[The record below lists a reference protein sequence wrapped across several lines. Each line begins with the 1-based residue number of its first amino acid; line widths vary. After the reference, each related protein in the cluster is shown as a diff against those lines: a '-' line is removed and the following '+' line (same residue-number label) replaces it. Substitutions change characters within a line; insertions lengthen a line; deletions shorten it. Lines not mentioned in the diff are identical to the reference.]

1 MKKNSTLERESIQIK
16 TKKPLKELYRGVKKP
31 VFRTLLGSLLY
42 VAGTLVVATQ
52 ADSLAA
58 ISIGN
63 FTDLSPIFVYGLM
76 CTIGYV
82 FFYIS
87 VIADLGFVDLATGIR
102 KKVWKKTLNLPL
114 RYFDRE
120 GPNQVISRVTS
131 DPEYSYQPYKLLQ
144 LTFTLIAFLLV
155 VLVSD
160 AAIPSLALV
169 LIAGFIVTM
178 VLMFVAAK
186 YSERGATYMA
196 SKLAVLTSFLAERF
210 NRIKFI
216 KAMNTEEKETE
227 NGNAYIDE
235 RYEAARYNAMALT
248 MVQFGQTFIRFILF
262 TAAFLLGAFMIG
274 NGSLKSTTSLALF
287 YAYGGNLIL
296 IFQFFAQFPAI
307 FAMTKGGSKKLVAI
321 FEEQEEDLDAG
332 KPELQEAGDISLEN
346 VSFGYTG
353 LNAVSDVNMTIRK
366 GGITAVIGPN
376 GSGKTTVLRLIDRL
390 YPDFDGN
397 IRIGDEDSKDV
408 SLRAWRDR
416 FGVVSQNAALF
427 EGSIRDNI
435 CYGVKD
441 PGEEEL
447 SAVIGL
453 AGLDDVIASHEGG
466 LDYNVGANG
475 EKLSGGEQ
483 QRIAIAR
490 AMLKNPDYL
499 VLDEATA
506 NLDPVTEKKI
516 KDSVSA
522 LMKGRTSI
530 VVAHSYRTVQ
540 DADHVIV
547 MNNGRVEDQGTP
559 EELLL
564 RNGYFQVFAGACAE

>member
-1 MKKNSTLERESIQIK
+1 MKQNSTLERETIRTR

-58 ISIGN
+58 ISLGN

-102 KKVWKKTLNLPL
+102 KKVWKKTLSLPM

-120 GPNQVISRVTS
+120 GPNQVISRITS

-169 LIAGFIVTM
+169 LSAGFILTM
-178 VLMFVAAK
+178 VLMFIAAK
-186 YSERGATYMA
+186 YSERGALYTA
-196 SKLAVLTSFLAERF
+196 SKLAALTSFLAERF
-210 NRIKFI
+210 SRIRFI
-216 KAMNTEEKETE
+216 KAMNSEETE
-227 NGNAYIDE
+227 TANGNGYIDE
-235 RYEAARYNAMALT
+235 RYEAAKYNAMALT
-248 MVQFGQTFIRFILF
+248 MVQFGQTFIRFVLF
-262 TAAFLLGAFMIG
+262 TAAFLLGALMIG

-287 YAYGGNLIL
+287 YAYGSNMIL
-296 IFQFFAQFPAI
+296 VFQFFAQFPAV

-332 KPELQEAGDISLEN
+332 RPELKEAGDISLEN
-346 VSFGYTG
+346 VSFGYAG
-353 LNAVSDVNMTIRK
+353 REAVSGVNMTIRK
-366 GGITAVIGPN
+366 GGVTAIIGPN
-376 GSGKTTVLRLIDRL
+376 GSGKTTALRLIDRL
-390 YPDFDGN
+390 YPDFGGN
-397 IRIGDEDSKDV
+397 IRIGEEDSGDI

-416 FGVVSQNAALF
+416 FGVVSQSAALF

-447 SAVIGL
+447 EAVIGL
-453 AGLDDVIASHEGG
+453 AGLRNVIESHAGG

-483 QRIAIAR
+483 QRVAIAR

-499 VLDEATA
+499 ILDEATA
-506 NLDPVTEKKI
+506 NLDPLIEQKI

-522 LMKGRTSI
+522 LMQGRTSI
-530 VVAHSYRTVQ
+530 IVAHSYRAVQ
-540 DADHVIV
+540 GADQVIV
-547 MNNGRVEDQGTP
+547 MNNGKVEDQGTP
-559 EELLL
+559 KELLE
-564 RNGYFQVFAGACAE
+564 RNGYFKLFAKALAE

>member
-1 MKKNSTLERESIQIK
+1 MKKNSTLERETIRIR

-42 VAGTLVVATQ
+42 VAGTLIIATQ

-58 ISIGN
+58 ISVGN
-63 FTDLSPIFVYGLM
+63 FTDLAPILVYALM
-76 CTIGYV
+76 CLIGYV

-87 VIADLGFVDLATGIR
+87 VIADLGFVDLATGVR
-102 KKVWKKTLNLPL
+102 KKVWKKTMNLPL

-144 LTFTLIAFLLV
+144 LTFTLVAFLLI

-160 AAIPSLALV
+160 AAIPALALI
-169 LIAGFIVTM
+169 LIIGFIVTM
-178 VLMFVAAK
+178 VLMFIAAK
-186 YSERGATYMA
+186 YSERGATYVA
-196 SKLAVLTSFLAERF
+196 SKLAALTSFLAERF
-210 NRIKFI
+210 NRIRFI
-216 KAMNTEEKETE
+216 KAMNSENKETGIG
-227 NGNAYIDE
+227 NGYIDE

-248 MVQFGQTFIRFILF
+248 MVQFGQTFIRFVLF
-262 TAAFLLGAFMIG
+262 TAAFLFGALLIG
-274 NGSLKSTTSLALF
+274 NGSLKSTTALAVF

-296 IFQFFAQFPAI
+296 VFQFFAQFPAV
-307 FAMTKGGSKKLVAI
+307 FAMTKGGSKKLVSI
-321 FEEQEEDLDAG
+321 FEEQEEQLDEG
-332 KPELQEAGDISLEN
+332 KSELTDAGDISLEN

-353 LNAVSDVNMTIRK
+353 VNAVNDVSMTIPK
-366 GGITAVIGPN
+366 GRVTAIIGPN

-390 YPDFDGN
+390 YPDYDGS
-397 IRIGDEDSKDV
+397 IRIGEEDGKDI
-408 SLRAWRDR
+408 SLRAWRSR

-441 PGEEEL
+441 PSEEEL
-447 SAVIGL
+447 QAVIAL
-453 AGLDDVIASHEGG
+453 AGLGDVIASHEGG

-483 QRIAIAR
+483 QRVAIAR
-490 AMLKNPDYL
+490 AMLRNPDYL

-522 LMKGRTSI
+522 LMRGRTSI

-540 DADHVIV
+540 GVDHVVV
-547 MNNGRVEDQGTP
+547 MNNGKVEDQGTP
-559 EELLL
+559 EELLI
-564 RNGYFQVFAGACAE
+564 RNGYFQTFAGACAE

>member
-1 MKKNSTLERESIQIK
+1 MKKNSTLERETIRIR
-16 TKKPLKELYRGVKKP
+16 TKKPLKELYKGVKKP

-42 VAGTLVVATQ
+42 VAGTLIIATQ
-52 ADSLAA
+52 SDSLAA
-58 ISIGN
+58 ISVGN
-63 FTDLSPIFVYGLM
+63 FTNLTPILVYALM
-76 CTIGYV
+76 CLIGYV
-82 FFYIS
+82 FFYVS
-87 VIADLGFVDLATGIR
+87 VIADLGFVDLATGVR
-102 KKVWKKTLNLPL
+102 KKVWKKTMNLPL

-144 LTFTLIAFLLV
+144 LTFTLVAFLLI

-160 AAIPSLALV
+160 AAIPALALI
-169 LIAGFIVTM
+169 LIIGFIVTM
-178 VLMFVAAK
+178 VLMFIAAK
-186 YSERGATYMA
+186 YSERGATYVA
-196 SKLAVLTSFLAERF
+196 SKLAALTSFLAERF
-210 NRIKFI
+210 NRIRFI
-216 KAMNTEEKETE
+216 KAMNTENRETGIG
-227 NGNAYIDE
+227 NGYIDE
-235 RYEAARYNAMALT
+235 RYEAAKYNAMALT
-248 MVQFGQTFIRFILF
+248 MVQFGQTFIRFVLF
-262 TAAFLLGAFMIG
+262 TAAFLFGALLIG
-274 NGSLKSTTSLALF
+274 NGSLKSTTALAVF

-296 IFQFFAQFPAI
+296 VFQFFAQFPAV
-307 FAMTKGGSKKLVAI
+307 FAMTKGGSKKLVSI
-321 FEEQEEDLDAG
+321 FEEQEEQLGEG
-332 KPELQEAGDISLEN
+332 KPELTDAGDISLEN

-353 LNAVSDVNMTIRK
+353 VNAVEGVSMTIPK
-366 GGITAVIGPN
+366 GRVTAIIGPN

-390 YPDFDGN
+390 YPDYDGS
-397 IRIGDEDSKDV
+397 IRIGEEDGKDV
-408 SLRAWRDR
+408 SLRAWRSR

-435 CYGVKD
+435 CYGTKE
-441 PGEEEL
+441 PSQEEL
-447 SAVIGL
+447 QAVVAL
-453 AGLDDVIASHEGG
+453 AGLNEVIESHEGG

-483 QRIAIAR
+483 QRVAIAR

-516 KDSVSA
+516 RDSILA

-540 DADHVIV
+540 GADHVVV

-559 EELLL
+559 EELLA
-564 RNGYFQVFAGACAE
+564 RNGYYRSFAGACAE